1 MEDAMATATPDNV
14 VEVMREVALKHLG
27 RAKPPRR
34 RLPKEWMSLQVK
46 ARHRGYRQAAR
57 RHRRCRMQDS
67 KTAVKE
73 AHTAFRRALRRAKR
87 RADKEQA
94 LEVEGGRKRVWSFV
108 ESKKGAAH
116 QTRLVSDVDETLQ
129 FWRQQFNDDE
139 PLTEGDHTPNAQPVV
154 YTEVEINMVIREM
167 ADKAPGE
174 DGIRV
179 LLLKAVNSTPFRQEL
194 ARVFTMI
201 TNAPGA
207 VPQWMRRGLGKLIY
221 KKKGSRKDPGNY
233 RPIILAPVLAK
244 VYEKLLE
251 MKGRT
256 MVVNSQLQVAL
267 EQGGFMANRS
277 TFDSVFL
284 VECVRDAQI
293 AASRP
298 LYAAFLDMKKAF
310 DSVNHNKLLRVLQ
323 EQPGVDRRW
332 IRALHNILVN
342 RQMKLFDVYV
352 SMLQGTAQGSP
363 ISPLLF
369 IAFVNPLIERLR
381 ACTGVRLTDD
391 RIIRGLFFAD
401 DICLLAE
408 SMEDMRR
415 MIAVCE
421 EWAEEFGMTFNAGK
435 SEMMQLAGRISQQ
448 RPEVVFAGGVLKWV
462 TQFKYLGVPITQG
475 RRKPIPLPEP
485 QLWQSYHRVKDVLRG
500 PYPLLDQLMLIK
512 ATMMNVALY
521 PAAVRDVDYDALD
534 RFLYRSLIDMTRCP
548 WGRTSAKFL
557 RAELGLLPSK
567 FMGHIRALNFLWHI
581 RRKAWFRHYLPYLR
595 GPGSYNR
602 LLGIAA
608 VYNIDVALVD
618 QRGKE
623 EWDAL
628 VKSRVQQAAAAY
640 MSRQLED
647 RELPA
652 AEARMQ
658 CRRYVRLGGCN
669 ARYGVRFRWDMLCH
683 RHPRWAI
690 PLRQQQLAVL
700 PRQQAFSRCDT
711 CQRWHRP
718 TAATMGE
725 GIRCSALIDPSLRKI
740 RKRALQAVEAEADR
754 SKQTKGSTFPPAIT
768 EQVVNLQ
775 WRRQSAATTK
785 TVLGLVRRVA
795 LHRAKE
801 DKRAA
806 G

>member
-1 MEDAMATATPDNV
+1 
-14 VEVMREVALKHLG
+14 
-27 RAKPPRR
+27 
-34 RLPKEWMSLQVK
+34 
-46 ARHRGYRQAAR
+46 
-57 RHRRCRMQDS
+57 
-67 KTAVKE
+67 
-73 AHTAFRRALRRAKR
+73 
-87 RADKEQA
+87 

-108 ESKKGAAH
+108 KSKKGATH
-116 QTRLVSDVDETLQ
+116 QTRLVSDLDETLQ
-129 FWRQQFNDDE
+129 FWRQQFHDHE
-139 PLTEGDHTPNAQPVV
+139 PLTEGDYTLNAEPVV
-154 YTEVEINMVIREM
+154 YTEAEINMVIREM
-167 ADKAPGE
+167 ADRAPGE

-179 LLLKAVNSTPFRQEL
+179 LLLKAVNSAPFRQEL

-251 MKGRT
+251 MKGRS
-256 MVVNSQLQVAL
+256 MVDRSQLQVAL

-293 AASRP
+293 ATNRP

-310 DSVNHNKLLRVLQ
+310 DSVNHKKLLRVLQ
-323 EQPGVDRRW
+323 EQPGVDRCW

-381 ACTGVRLTDD
+381 ACAGVRLTDD

-408 SMEDMRR
+408 TMEDMRH
-415 MIAVCE
+415 MLAVCE
-421 EWAEEFGMTFNAGK
+421 GWADEFGMTFNAGK

-448 RPEVVFAGGVLKWV
+448 RPEVMFAGGVLKWV
-462 TQFKYLGVPITQG
+462 TEFKYLGVPISQG
-475 RRKPIPLPEP
+475 RRKRIPLPEP
-485 QLWQSYHRVKDVLRG
+485 QLWQSYHRIKDVLRG
-500 PYPLLDQLMLIK
+500 PYPLLDQLMLVK
-512 ATMMNVALY
+512 ATIMNVALY
-521 PAAVRDVDYDALD
+521 PAAVRDVDYDGLD

-548 WGRTSAKFL
+548 SGRTSATFL
-557 RAELGLLPSK
+557 RAELGLMPSK
-567 FMGHIRALNFLWHI
+567 FMGHVRALNFLWHI
-581 RRKAWFRHYLPYLR
+581 RRKAWFRHHLPYLR
-595 GPGSYNR
+595 GPGPYNR

-608 VYNIDVALVD
+608 LYNIDVAMVE

-628 VKSRVQQAAAAY
+628 VKSSVQQAAAAY
-640 MSRQLED
+640 MTRQLED
-647 RELPA
+647 RELPP
-652 AEARMQ
+652 AERRMQ
-658 CRRYVRLGGCN
+658 CRRYVRIGGCN
-669 ARYGVRFRWDMLCH
+669 ARYGVRLRWDMLCR
-683 RHPRWAI
+683 RHPRWAD
-690 PLRQQQLAVL
+690 PPEQKQLAVL

-725 GIRCSALIDPSLRKI
+725 GIRCSALIHPSLRKV
-740 RKRALQAVEAEADR
+740 RKRALQAVEAEAHG
-754 SKQTKGSTFPPAIT
+754 SKQTKTSTFPPAIT
-768 EQVVNLQ
+768 EQVVNIK

-785 TVLGLVRRVA
+785 TVLGLMRRMV
-795 LHRAKE
+795 LRGAKE
-801 DKRAA
+801 QKRAA